1 MPTHPRHR
9 AADARGASSSR
20 LASHHPPI
28 IILLG
33 LALGLALTAC
43 ADEGVPAG
51 PDASAA
57 SRLTAVQAPASSGS
71 ADDVIP
77 DEYIVVLRDS
87 VRDVPARAKALVAA
101 HGGTL
106 RHTYT
111 SAIQGFAAH
120 LPPQAIEA
128 LAHNP
133 MIASIETD
141 RVMRASGVQS
151 PAPSWGL
158 DRIDQRSSTLD
169 YNYTYPNTGA
179 GVSVYIL
186 DSGIRSTHVEFGG
199 RAAGVFTSINDGLGT
214 SDCTGHGT
222 HAAGTIGS
230 SAYGVAKGVKLYGLR
245 VLGCDGS
252 GSSSGVIAAVDWVTQ
267 NRVLPAV
274 ANMSLGGSTSSTLA
288 QAVQNSI
295 ASGVVYAVAAGNA
308 SIDACSIVPANVT
321 AAITVGA
328 SNQYG
333 TAESYSNYGKCVDLY
348 APGRSIISTW
358 FTSDAAYAGM
368 SGTSMASPHVAGAAA
383 LYLSANPTASPAQVT
398 SALVGNATAGVLSTV
413 GSGSPNL
420 LLYTG
425 FIGGASSEP
434 PPPSPT
440 PAPPDTTVPD
450 TTVSPVPA
458 PADDAPVASFTANC
472 RKGACTFN
480 ASSSSD
486 DVGIGSYDWDFGAG
500 SGGASG
506 ASLVTVSYAY
516 GSPGNYLVTLT
527 VVDVAGRSSSSQRT
541 VNVRRLGK

>member
-1 MPTHPRHR
+1 MPTHPSPR
-9 AADARGASSSR
+9 AADARSASTSR
-20 LASHHPPI
+20 LAPHHPPI

-33 LALGLALTAC
+33 FALGLALTAC
-43 ADEGVPAG
+43 ADEGPPAG
-51 PDASAA
+51 PDASA
-57 SRLTAVQAPASSGS
+57 SPRLAAVQAAARSGG
-71 ADDVIP
+71 AGDVIP
-77 DEYIVVLRDS
+77 DEYIVVFRDS
-87 VRDVPARAKALVAA
+87 VGDVPGRAKALVAA
-101 HGGTL
+101 HRGTL

-111 SAIQGFAAH
+111 SAIRGFAAH
-120 LPPQAIEA
+120 LPPQAIDA
-128 LAHNP
+128 LMHNP
-133 MIASIETD
+133 MVASIEAD

-169 YNYTYPNTGA
+169 HNYTYPNSGA

-199 RAAGVFTSINDGLGT
+199 RAAGVFTSINDGKGT
-214 SDCTGHGT
+214 ADCTGHGT

-230 SAYGVAKGVKLYGLR
+230 SAYGVAKGVKLYALR

-252 GSSSGVIAAVDWVTQ
+252 GSSSGVIAAVEWVTK

-308 SIDACSIVPANVT
+308 SIDACSIVPANVP

-358 FTSDAAYAGM
+358 FTSDDAHAGM

-383 LYLSANPTASPAQVT
+383 LYLGANPTASPGEVT
-398 SALVGNATAGVLSTV
+398 SALVGNATAGVLTAV
-413 GSGSPNL
+413 GAGSPNL

-425 FIGGASSEP
+425 FIGVTSSEP
-434 PPPSPT
+434 PPSPA
-440 PAPPDTTVPD
+440 PAPPDTTAPD
-450 TTVSPVPA
+450 TTAAPAPSPV
-458 PADDAPVASFTANC
+458 DDPPVASFTANC

-480 ASSSSD
+480 AGSSSD
-486 DVGIGSYDWDFGAG
+486 DVGIGNYTWDFGVG

-506 ASLVTVSYAY
+506 ASLVSVNYAY
-516 GSPGNYLVTLT
+516 NAPGSYLVTLT
-527 VVDVAGRSSSSQRT
+527 VVDVAGKSSSSQRT